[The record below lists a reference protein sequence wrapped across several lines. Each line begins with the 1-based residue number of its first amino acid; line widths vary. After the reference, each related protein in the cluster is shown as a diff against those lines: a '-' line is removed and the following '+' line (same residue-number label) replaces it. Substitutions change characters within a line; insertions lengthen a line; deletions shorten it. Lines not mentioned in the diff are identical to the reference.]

1 MFFFFF
7 SRPYI
12 SIVGEVIPSKDTEEK
27 RQQQRKLITVL
38 ETINQ
43 EHDKD
48 ISANFMPTIE
58 NEFQGL
64 VGKGDNLMKLLL
76 EIKNAMHPD
85 QVRFG
90 IGIGEVEA
98 DFQSENAITVSGA
111 GYEKARESLNLL
123 RNRDKKKQKAFTD
136 IHLEIAGEQ
145 NERVHLMNT
154 IFSLLSTLE
163 SAWSDRQREIIYNM
177 IKYRDTQT
185 TAAKH
190 HGVTQSTIQK
200 TLTAGNY
207 YAYEEATS
215 TLTAIFSEIGDKQ

>member
-7 SRPYI
+7 SRPCI

-76 EIKNAMHPD
+76 EIKNAMYPD

-123 RNRDKKKQKAFTD
+123 QNRDKKKQKAFTD
-136 IHLEIAGEQ
+136 IHLEIVGEQ
-145 NERVHLMNT
+145 NERVHLINT

-185 TAAKH
+185 TAAKR